1 MAFQSLKGPSSDENS
16 DRPMKPAFA
25 SLVAAL
31 FPDVKRLL
39 SQEIRLAKHEMQ
51 QELGKAKSAAVSIG
65 IAVPLAAIGGLLL
78 IVMLV
83 PLLQALAGLPL
94 WVSYAIVGGLVTIG
108 GVMLVFKGK
117 RTAGDI
123 HITLPQTG
131 HTLKETV
138 AWIKDQAQWHRISKR
153 PPNPSPEARGGL
165 GELK

>member
-1 MAFQSLKGPSSDENS
+1 MALQSLKSPSSDENS

-31 FPDVKRLL
+31 LPDVKRLL
-39 SQEIRLAKHEMQ
+39 SHKVRLAKHEMQ
-51 QELGKAKSAAVSIG
+51 QELGKAQSAAVSIG

-83 PLLQALAGLPL
+83 SLLQALSGLPL

-108 GVMLVFKGK
+108 GVFLLIKGK
-117 RTAGDI
+117 QTAGDI

-131 HTLKETV
+131 QTLKETV
-138 AWIKDQAQWHRISKR
+138 AWIKDQAQSHRISKR
-153 PPNPSPEARGGL
+153 PPNPSQEARVDKVNL
-165 GELK
+165 